1 MFQGGVPIDPQYVS
15 ALEKLYQTRRVAL
28 LDDLREALH
37 TQSRTTIFRVLSAVG
52 YLTSYSHA
60 GRYYTLKRIPK
71 FDSHGIWLH
80 RDIGFSLRGTLR
92 ATVIHIVEKSPAG
105 QTHGELQD
113 VLQLRVHDT
122 LRLLIQDHAL
132 TRKQFQD
139 AYLYLS
145 SKPKQASAQWA
156 QRQQL
161 AAAAFPAELEPARVV
176 DVLVDVV
183 RHPSDD
189 AGAVSRRLRALGQPV
204 TTAQVEAVLT
214 RYDLKKT
221 ARSSSRRSR
230 H

>member
-1 MFQGGVPIDPQYVS
+1 M
-15 ALEKLYQTRRVAL
+15 AL

-37 TQSRTTIFRVLSAVG
+37 TSSRTTIFRALSAAG
-52 YLTSYSHA
+52 YRTSYSHA

-80 RDIGFSLRGTLR
+80 RDVGFSVHGTLR
-92 ATVIHIVEKSPAG
+92 ATLIHIVEKSLAG
-105 QTHGELQD
+105 QTHGELQEM
-113 VLQLRVHDT
+113 LQLRVHDT

-139 AYLYLS
+139 VYVYLS
-145 SKPKQASAQWA
+145 CKPKRASAQWA

-161 AAAAFPAELEPARVV
+161 AAEAFPAELEPARVI

-183 RHPSDD
+183 RHRSDD
-189 AGAVSRRLRALGQPV
+189 AGAVSRRFRALGQSV
-204 TTAQVEAVLT
+204 TTEQVEAVFT

-221 ARSSSRRSR
+221 VRSSSRRLR

>member
-1 MFQGGVPIDPQYVS
+1 M
-15 ALEKLYQTRRVAL
+15 AL
-28 LDDLREALH
+28 LEDLREALH
-37 TQSRTTIFRVLSAVG
+37 TQSRTTIFRVLSAAG
-52 YLTSYSHA
+52 YRSSYSHA
-60 GRYYTLKRIPK
+60 GRYYTLQRIPK
-71 FDSHGIWLH
+71 FDSYGIWLH
-80 RDIGFSLRGTLR
+80 REIGFSLHVTLR

-113 VLQLRVHDT
+113 MLQLRVHDT
-122 LRLLIQDHAL
+122 LRLLIQDHEL

-139 AYLYLS
+139 AYVYLS
-145 SKPKQASAQWA
+145 SKPKRASAQWA
-156 QRQQL
+156 RRQQL
-161 AAAAFPAELEPARVV
+161 AAAAVPAELEPARVI

-189 AGAVSRRLRALGQPV
+189 AAAVARRLRALGQPV
-204 TTAQVEAVLT
+204 TTAQVEAVFT

>member
-1 MFQGGVPIDPQYVS
+1 M
-15 ALEKLYQTRRVAL
+15 AL

-37 TQSRTTIFRVLSAVG
+37 TQSRTTIFRVLSAAG
-52 YLTSYSHA
+52 YRTSYSHA

-80 RDIGFSLRGTLR
+80 RDIGFSVHGTLR
-92 ATVIHIVEKSPAG
+92 ATVIHIVEKSLAG

-113 VLQLRVHDT
+113 MLQLRVHDT

-145 SKPKQASAQWA
+145 SKPKRASAQWA

-161 AAAAFPAELEPARVV
+161 AVAAFPAELEPTRVI

-189 AGAVSRRLRALGQPV
+189 AGAVSRRLRALGHSV
-204 TTAQVEAVLT
+204 TTEQVEAVLT